1 MMFGTK
7 KRKVLIVFDSMMAD
21 IESNKKILPIITEL
35 FLRGRKLTCFYITI
49 LFQRAK
55 TLRLNDTLYSI
66 MKISNKREVQQI
78 ASNHSSDIDFK
89 DFMKVCKDYT
99 KEPCSFLVIDTTLK
113 SDIPLRFRKKL
124 LKK

>member
-1 MMFGTK
+1 M
-7 KRKVLIVFDSMMAD
+7 IAD
-21 IESNKKILPIITEL
+21 LESNKKIRPIITEL

-49 LFQRAK
+49 LVQSTK
-55 TLRLNDTLYSI
+55 TIRLNAILYSI
-66 MKISNKREVQQI
+66 MEISNKREVQQI

-99 KEPCSFLVIDTTLK
+99 KEPYSFLVIDTTLK